1 MVHKEITEP
10 EVRFELGDLVKKKD
24 NLPFHKSAKNL
35 GTFDVGLVIG
45 IFTSYHADFGKV
57 VYIHVL
63 WQTEDQPVIGR
74 AMTILTQG
82 CLEKVYD
89 KGDNDPDALHK
100 SKQLEIRNMH
110 DNTFEE
116 K

>member
-1 MVHKEITEP
+1 MTEVLDPEI
-10 EVRFELGDLVKKKD
+10 RFELGDLVKKKD
-24 NLPFHKSAKNL
+24 HMPSQKTNL
-35 GTFDVGLVIG
+35 GKFPLGLVIG
-45 IFTSYHADFGKV
+45 VFTSYHADFGKV

-89 KGDNDPDALHK
+89 KGENDPDALHK
-100 SKQLEIRNMH
+100 SKQLDIRNMY

>member
-1 MVHKEITEP
+1 MTEVLDPEI
-10 EVRFELGDLVKKKD
+10 RFELGDLVKKKD
-24 NLPFHKSAKNL
+24 HMPSQKTNL
-35 GTFDVGLVIG
+35 GKFPLGLVIG
-45 IFTSYHADFGKV
+45 VFTSYHADFGKV

-89 KGDNDPDALHK
+89 KGENDPDALHK
-100 SKQLEIRNMH
+100 SKQLDIRNMH